1 MGRRNDIDWDAV
13 KRDYRLG
20 TLTDTELCLEHGI
33 SEAGLRARKK
43 KEGWTRDLSGDV
55 RHATQTALLT
65 GSLPREAAGATGG
78 RGSKGSLDQLAVQG
92 AVASNVR
99 VIKRH
104 RDAADAL
111 MGLAESMRRE
121 VAALTGKP
129 VDLDKL
135 VEAVREQDPNAAR
148 DLRFVLSIHQ
158 RIGSLDKLSKSL
170 ATVVATE
177 RVAHGLD
184 DKQAGD
190 RPFEEL
196 LAKVRG
202 RA

>member
-20 TLTDTELCLEHGI
+20 RLTDAELCLKHGV
-33 SEAGLRARKK
+33 SEAGLRPHKK
-43 KEGWTRDLSGDV
+43 QEGWTRDLSGDV

-65 GSLPREAAGATGG
+65 GSLPSETAGIARKSG
-78 RGSKGSLDQLAVQG
+78 KASLDELAVQG

-99 VIKRH
+99 IIKRH
-104 RDAADAL
+104 RDAADSL

-129 VDLDKL
+129 VELDKL
-135 VEAVREQDPNAAR
+135 VQAVREQDPFAAR
-148 DLRFVLSIHQ
+148 DLRQVLSIHQ
-158 RIGSLDKLSKSL
+158 RISSLDKLTKSL

-196 LAKVRG
+196 LARVRG
-202 RA
+202 RV

>member
-1 MGRRNDIDWDAV
+1 MGNRTDIDWDAV
-13 KRDYRLG
+13 HRDYRLG
-20 TLTDTELCLEHGI
+20 TLTDVELFRKHGI
-33 SEAGLRARKK
+33 SEAGFRARKK
-43 KEGWTRDLSGDV
+43 AGGWTKDLSGDV

-65 GSLPREAAGATGG
+65 GTLPPKLG
-78 RGSKGSLDQLAVQG
+78 KGLDALAVG
-92 AVASNVR
+92 DAVATNVR

-111 MGLAESMRRE
+111 MGLAESMRKE

-129 VDLDKL
+129 VQLDKL
-135 VEAVREQDPNAAR
+135 VEAVRAQDPTTAR
-148 DLRFVLSIHQ
+148 ELRQVLSVHQ
-158 RIGSLDKLSKSL
+158 RIGSLDKLAKSL

-184 DKQAGD
+184 DKQAGES
-190 RPFEEL
+190 PFEEL

-202 RA
+202 REA